1 MPRHGFCLSLHA
13 QSTKNKIMK
22 KINALSLLAVALLVF
37 GTLFTSCKKDNGVI
51 EDQQPNTISYSR
63 GVYPIESATIEDRG
77 ATYKIRLEVNSRDI
91 DVTLVYPKNRI
102 GKSVDL
108 SQRGSWEFDGEDIDV
123 NGSKV
128 ALAEG
133 SYIAVDKYSN
143 GYIWLSYRVR
153 QVNKNGVRAERGNYS
168 GPVYVRHHKND

>member
-1 MPRHGFCLSLHA
+1 
-13 QSTKNKIMK
+13 MK
-22 KINALSLLAVALLVF
+22 KIKVLSLLAVALLAF

-63 GVYPIESATIEDRG
+63 GVYPIGSATIEDQG
-77 ATYKIRLEVNSRDI
+77 ATYRIKLEVNSRDI
-91 DVTLVYPKNRI
+91 DVSFVYPKNKI

-153 QVNKNGVRAERGNYS
+153 QVNKNGIRAERGNYS
-168 GPVYVRHHKND
+168 GPVYVRHHKDD

>member
-1 MPRHGFCLSLHA
+1 
-13 QSTKNKIMK
+13 MK
-22 KINALSLLAVALLVF
+22 KIKVLSLLAVALLAF

-63 GVYPIESATIEDRG
+63 GVYPIGSATIEDQG
-77 ATYKIRLEVNSRDI
+77 ATYKIKLEVNSRDI
-91 DVTLVYPKNRI
+91 DVSFVYPKNKI

-143 GYIWLSYRVR
+143 G
-153 QVNKNGVRAERGNYS
+153 
-168 GPVYVRHHKND
+168 